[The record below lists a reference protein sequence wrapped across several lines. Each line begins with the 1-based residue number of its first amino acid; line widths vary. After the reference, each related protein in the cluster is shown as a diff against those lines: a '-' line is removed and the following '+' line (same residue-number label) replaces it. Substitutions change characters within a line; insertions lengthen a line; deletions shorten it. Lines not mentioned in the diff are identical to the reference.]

1 MTAKFNDILNKNGN
15 SFEGFKIVSIFMVA
29 SFSRLYQTYIYI
41 FMYREQVEYIPYNRE
56 NEVTMN
62 ILTILNPSKLL
73 PFLFKMSLNFSVTFQ
88 KFISDYR

>member
-1 MTAKFNDILNKNGN
+1 
-15 SFEGFKIVSIFMVA
+15 
-29 SFSRLYQTYIYI
+29 
-41 FMYREQVEYIPYNRE
+41 MYREQVEYIPYNCE